1 MTEIQTHSF
10 HPMLQPALLLG
21 AAYFAGSERFI
32 QYFPETSR
40 GGLLLKAVWGS
51 TALYAS
57 ETWAHKQET
66 PLEGSLRLTAAFACG
81 AFVASYAAKPLK
93 GRVQL
98 SPEGACR
105 FTLLE
110 GSIKTGLILVANA
123 MPVSSHLD
131 PKQTPPINLE
141 DLPQDV
147 KQEAG
152 SPKPSRAPVK
162 PPPQKT
168 INEMVQEWH
177 THFTWN
183 PQAWDNLSE
192 EDRTDYAQKFY
203 EADLPCL
210 SLKGLPL
217 DLDAFVP
224 KNVGEIAPHQKAWRQ
239 EINRHNFPL
248 SAPLVAEEYPDKEN
262 IPPEVL
268 EKYERF
274 EACLKEW
281 QTLPRKELDKWIL
294 KFYNAD
300 LPPLSLEGRDL
311 DFPYFFE
318 FPSNV
323 DLTQNQLFW
332 ISEALLQSSISKDTF
347 DSEDSEHED
356 FSPISSPLSPYK
368 DPTFSL
374 EASLQKQDPKNI
386 LELSKEDLKPLFET
400 MTPSLFKKLRY
411 YYQIAYNTAFFNQG
425 FKPFYMWRLT
435 DDHCTAIIAYD
446 SLNWVHAQF
455 QTVPA
460 AFDKLD
466 PSVREQLS
474 RYFKWK
480 NLEEISDSETVL
492 KSLSSLEVLQWSKEE
507 ARYWKDYLKKHPN
520 QWKGFD
526 DRKVAALQKRF
537 LKTSPQ
543 TPKQHLPLSPIKQKP
558 SASKKIFLKTS
569 PPNKK
574 QRSPFS
580 PTKRKSPVDE
590 NTSPISPTKRKR
602 PPMGCAPRLPLSPI
616 RV

>member
-81 AFVASYAAKPLK
+81 AFVAAYAAKPLK

-131 PKQTPPINLE
+131 PKQTPPSHLE
-141 DLPQDV
+141 DLPPDV
-147 KQEAG
+147 KLEAG
-152 SPKPSRAPVK
+152 SPKPSRAPLK
-162 PPPQKT
+162 SPPRKT
-168 INEMVQEWH
+168 INEMIKEWH
-177 THFTWN
+177 THFTRN

-192 EDRTDYAQKFY
+192 EDRTDYVQKFY

-217 DLDAFVP
+217 DLDAFTP
-224 KNVGEIAPHQKAWRQ
+224 RNLGEIAPHQKAWRQ
-239 EINRHNFPL
+239 EINRHHFPL
-248 SAPLVAEEYPDKEN
+248 SVPLFAEEYPDRESLH
-262 IPPEVL
+262 PEVL
-268 EKYERF
+268 EQYERF
-274 EACLKEW
+274 QAHPKEW
-281 QTLPRKELDKWIL
+281 QALSREDVDQWVLT
-294 KFYNAD
+294 FYDAD

-311 DFPYFFE
+311 GFPYFFE
-318 FPSNV
+318 FPANV
-323 DLTQNQLFW
+323 DLTGNQLFW

-356 FSPISSPLSPYK
+356 FSFEDNCPYPYK
-368 DPTFSL
+368 DPVLSL
-374 EASLQKQDPKNI
+374 EASLQKQDPKEI
-386 LELSKEDLKPLFET
+386 LELSKEDLQPLFET
-400 MTPSLFKKLRY
+400 ITPALFNNLRY

-425 FKPFYMWRLT
+425 FQPFYMWRLT
-435 DDHCTAIIAYD
+435 DDHCTAIVSFNA
-446 SLNWVHAQF
+446 LNWVHAQF
-455 QTVPA
+455 QTVPD

-474 RYFKWK
+474 LYFKST
-480 NLEEISDSETVL
+480 NLEEIPGPETAL
-492 KSLSSLEVLQWSKEE
+492 KNLSSQAIDQWSQEE
-507 ARYWKDYLKKHPN
+507 VRYWKDYLKKNPH
-520 QWKGFD
+520 QWQEFD
-526 DRKVAALQKRF
+526 TRKSIAIQNKF
-537 LKTSPQ
+537 LKTSPR
-543 TPKQHLPLSPIKQKP
+543 TPKQL
-558 SASKKIFLKTS
+558 
-569 PPNKK
+569 
-574 QRSPFS
+574 SPFS
-580 PTKRKSPVDE
+580 PTKRKSPGDE
-590 NTSPISPTKRKR
+590 NTPPFSPTKRKS
-602 PPMGCAPRLPLSPI
+602 PGSQNISPLSPANKRRLPFTPI